1 MGVLAGLVA
10 ALAWTLASS
19 LWRGLATSL
28 SALQLN
34 GLKNAIACLALLPVL
49 MSLPWNQEV
58 PGLLLLLISGGIGIS
73 LGDSFYLAALRR
85 LGTRRTLTLESLSP
99 LAAASGGL
107 LVMGEQLSSQAW
119 LGTVMVTVSV
129 VLVAQ
134 QQPPDGTSQ
143 NDRSTRAQIAGLT
156 MALAGVICG
165 VTGAAVSRNV
175 LLTTDLSPIQSASAR
190 LLGGLL
196 LLLPW
201 LRFSHAFPQ
210 PRPRI
215 ARWPRVLLATGLG
228 TILGILLQ
236 QVVLQRLPL
245 GVGITVLSTAPVMAL
260 LVAQAEGDHPRTAG
274 WLASA
279 LAVAGVALAVGG
291 SVPTVS

>member
-49 MSLPWNQEV
+49 IRLPWHQEA
-58 PGLLLLLISGGIGIS
+58 PGLLLLLLSGGIGIS

-107 LVMGEQLSSQAW
+107 LVMGERLSSQAW

-129 VLVAQ
+129 VLVAR
-134 QQPPDGTSQ
+134 QQPPDDTSR
-143 NDRSTRAQIAGLT
+143 NDRSTREQIIGLT
-156 MALAGVICG
+156 LALAAVICG

-175 LLTTDLSPIQSASAR
+175 LMTTDLSPIQSASAR

-201 LRFSHAFPQ
+201 LRFHTAFPQ
-210 PRPRI
+210 PRPKI

-228 TILGILLQ
+228 TVLGILLQ
-236 QVVLQRLPL
+236 QVVLQQLPL

-260 LVAQAEGDHPRTAG
+260 LVARAEGDHPLAAG

-279 LAVAGVALAVGG
+279 LAVVGVALAIRG
-291 SVPTVS
+291 

>member
-1 MGVLAGLVA
+1 MGVLAGLFA

-19 LWRGLATSL
+19 LWRGLVTSL

-34 GLKNAIACLALLPVL
+34 GLKNAIACMALLPVL
-49 MSLPWNQEV
+49 ISLPWTHEV
-58 PGLLLLLISGGIGIS
+58 PGLLLLLLSGGIGIS

-107 LVMGEQLSSQAW
+107 LVMGERLSSQAW
-119 LGTVMVTVSV
+119 LGTVMVTISV
-129 VLVAQ
+129 VLVAR
-134 QQPPDGTSQ
+134 QQPPDDTSR
-143 NDRSTRAQIAGLT
+143 NDRSTREQIIGLT
-156 MALAGVICG
+156 LALAAVICG

-175 LLTTDLSPIQSASAR
+175 LMTTDLSPIQSASAR

-201 LRFSHAFPQ
+201 LRFHTAFPQ
-210 PRPRI
+210 PRPKI

-228 TILGILLQ
+228 TVLGILLQ
-236 QVVLQRLPL
+236 QVVLQQLPL

-260 LVAQAEGDHPRTAG
+260 LVARAEGDHPLAAG

-279 LAVAGVALAVGG
+279 LAVVGVALAVRG
-291 SVPTVS
+291 

>member
-1 MGVLAGLVA
+1 MGVLAGLFA
-10 ALAWTLASS
+10 ALTWTLASS
-19 LWRGLATSL
+19 LWRGLVTSL

-34 GLKNAIACLALLPVL
+34 GLKNAIACMALLPVL
-49 MSLPWNQEV
+49 ISLPWTHEV
-58 PGLLLLLISGGIGIS
+58 PGLLLLLLSGGIGIS

-107 LVMGEQLSSQAW
+107 LVMGERLSSQAW

-129 VLVAQ
+129 VLVAR
-134 QQPPDGTSQ
+134 QQPPDDTSR
-143 NDRSTRAQIAGLT
+143 NDRSTREQIIGLT
-156 MALAGVICG
+156 LALAAVICG

-175 LLTTDLSPIQSASAR
+175 LMTTDLSPIQSASAR

-201 LRFSHAFPQ
+201 LRFHTAFPQ
-210 PRPRI
+210 PRPKI

-228 TILGILLQ
+228 TVLGILLQ
-236 QVVLQRLPL
+236 QVVLQQLPL

-260 LVAQAEGDHPRTAG
+260 LVARAEGDHPLAAG

-279 LAVAGVALAVGG
+279 LAVVGVALAIRG
-291 SVPTVS
+291 

>member
-1 MGVLAGLVA
+1 MGVLAGLFA

-19 LWRGLATSL
+19 LWRGLVTSL

-34 GLKNAIACLALLPVL
+34 GLKNAIACMALLPVL
-49 MSLPWNQEV
+49 ISLPCAHGV
-58 PGLLLLLISGGIGIS
+58 PGLLLLLLSGGIGIS

-107 LVMGEQLSSQAW
+107 LVMGERLSSQAW

-129 VLVAQ
+129 VLVAR
-134 QQPPDGTSQ
+134 QQPPDDTSR
-143 NDRSTRAQIAGLT
+143 NDRSTREQIIGLT
-156 MALAGVICG
+156 LALAAVICG

-175 LLTTDLSPIQSASAR
+175 LMTTDLSPIQSASAR

-201 LRFSHAFPQ
+201 LRFHTAFPQ
-210 PRPRI
+210 PRPKI

-228 TILGILLQ
+228 TVLGILLQ
-236 QVVLQRLPL
+236 QVVLQQLPL

-260 LVAQAEGDHPRTAG
+260 LVARAEGDHPLAAG

-279 LAVAGVALAVGG
+279 LAVVGVALAVRG
-291 SVPTVS
+291 

>member
-19 LWRGLATSL
+19 LWRGLTTSL

-34 GLKNAIACLALLPVL
+34 GLKNAIACMALLPVL
-49 MSLPWNQEV
+49 VTLPWTGEV
-58 PGLLLLLISGGIGIS
+58 AGLLLLLLSGGIGIS

-129 VLVAQ
+129 VLVAR
-134 QQPPDGTSQ
+134 QQPPDATSR
-143 NDRSTRAQIAGLT
+143 NDRSVREQVLGLT
-156 MALAGVICG
+156 LALAAVICG
-165 VTGAAVSRNV
+165 VTGAAVSRTV
-175 LLTTDLSPIQSASAR
+175 LLSTDLTPIQSASAR

-201 LRFSHAFPQ
+201 LRFQAAFPQ
-210 PRPRI
+210 PRPKR

-228 TILGILLQ
+228 TVLGILLQ
-236 QVVLQRLPL
+236 QVVLQQLPL
-245 GVGITVLSTAPVMAL
+245 GVGITLLSTAPVMAL
-260 LVAQAEGDHPRTAG
+260 LVARAEGDHPQTAG
-274 WLASA
+274 WLASG
-279 LAVAGVALAVGG
+279 LAVVGVALAVRG
-291 SVPTVS
+291 

>member
-1 MGVLAGLVA
+1 MGVLAGLFA

-19 LWRGLATSL
+19 LWRGLVTSL

-34 GLKNAIACLALLPVL
+34 GLKNAIACMALLPVL
-49 MSLPWNQEV
+49 ISLPWPHELL
-58 PGLLLLLISGGIGIS
+58 GLLLLLLSGGIGIS

-107 LVMGEQLSSQAW
+107 LVMGERLSSQAW

-129 VLVAQ
+129 VLVAR
-134 QQPPDGTSQ
+134 QQPPDDTSR
-143 NDRSTRAQIAGLT
+143 NDRSTREQIIGLT
-156 MALAGVICG
+156 LALAAVICG

-175 LLTTDLSPIQSASAR
+175 LMTTDLSPIQSASAR

-201 LRFSHAFPQ
+201 LRFHTAFPQ
-210 PRPRI
+210 PRPKI

-228 TILGILLQ
+228 TVLGILLQ
-236 QVVLQRLPL
+236 QVVLQQLPL

-260 LVAQAEGDHPRTAG
+260 LVARAEGDHPLAAG

-279 LAVAGVALAVGG
+279 LAVVGVALAVRG
-291 SVPTVS
+291 

>member
-1 MGVLAGLVA
+1 MGVLAGLFA

-19 LWRGLATSL
+19 LWRGLVTSL

-34 GLKNAIACLALLPVL
+34 GLKNAIACMALLPVL
-49 MSLPWNQEV
+49 ISLPWTHEV
-58 PGLLLLLISGGIGIS
+58 PGLLLLLLSGGIGIS

-85 LGTRRTLTLESLSP
+85 LGTRRTLLSNHRS
-99 LAAASGGL
+99 SGSGQRWL
-107 LVMGEQLSSQAW
+107 LVMGERLSSRPARHS
-119 LGTVMVTVSV
+119 MVTVSV
-129 VLVAQ
+129 VLVAR
-134 QQPPDGTSQ
+134 QQPPDDTSR
-143 NDRSTRAQIAGLT
+143 NDRSTREQIIGLT
-156 MALAGVICG
+156 LALAAVICG

-175 LLTTDLSPIQSASAR
+175 LMTTDLSPIQSASAR

-201 LRFSHAFPQ
+201 LRFHTAFPQ
-210 PRPRI
+210 PRPKI

-228 TILGILLQ
+228 TVLGILLQ
-236 QVVLQRLPL
+236 QVVLQQLPL

-260 LVAQAEGDHPRTAG
+260 LVARAEGDHPLAAG

-279 LAVAGVALAVGG
+279 LAVVGVALAVRGYPQ
-291 SVPTVS
+291 VCTDD

>member
-1 MGVLAGLVA
+1 MGVLAGLFA

-19 LWRGLATSL
+19 LWRGLVTSL

-34 GLKNAIACLALLPVL
+34 GLKNAIACMALLPVL
-49 MSLPWNQEV
+49 ISLPWTHEV
-58 PGLLLLLISGGIGIS
+58 PGLLLLLLSGGIGIS

-107 LVMGEQLSSQAW
+107 LVMGERLSSQAW

-129 VLVAQ
+129 VLVAR
-134 QQPPDGTSQ
+134 QQPPDDTSR
-143 NDRSTRAQIAGLT
+143 NDRSTREQIIGLT
-156 MALAGVICG
+156 LALAAVICG

-175 LLTTDLSPIQSASAR
+175 LMTTDLSPIQSASAR

-201 LRFSHAFPQ
+201 LRFHTAFPQ
-210 PRPRI
+210 PRPKI

-228 TILGILLQ
+228 TVLGILLQ
-236 QVVLQRLPL
+236 QVVLQQLPL

-260 LVAQAEGDHPRTAG
+260 LVARAEGDHPLAAG

-279 LAVAGVALAVGG
+279 LAVAGVALAVRG
-291 SVPTVS
+291 

>member
-34 GLKNAIACLALLPVL
+34 GLKNALACLALLPVL

-107 LVMGEQLSSQAW
+107 LVMREQLSSQAW

-156 MALAGVICG
+156 LALAAVICG

-201 LRFSHAFPQ
+201 LRFHTAFPQ
-210 PRPRI
+210 PRPKI

-228 TILGILLQ
+228 TVLGILLQ
-236 QVVLQRLPL
+236 QVVLQQLPL

-260 LVAQAEGDHPRTAG
+260 LVARAEGDHPLAAG

-279 LAVAGVALAVGG
+279 LAVVGVALAVRG
-291 SVPTVS
+291 

>member
-1 MGVLAGLVA
+1 MGVLAGLFA

-19 LWRGLATSL
+19 LWRGLVTSL

-34 GLKNAIACLALLPVL
+34 GLKNAIACMALLPVL
-49 MSLPWNQEV
+49 ISLPWTHEV
-58 PGLLLLLISGGIGIS
+58 PGLLLLLLSGGIGIS

-107 LVMGEQLSSQAW
+107 LVMGERLSSQAW
-119 LGTVMVTVSV
+119 LGTVMVTMSV
-129 VLVAQ
+129 VLVAR
-134 QQPPDGTSQ
+134 QQPPDDTSR
-143 NDRSTRAQIAGLT
+143 NDRSTREQIIGLT
-156 MALAGVICG
+156 LALAAVICG

-175 LLTTDLSPIQSASAR
+175 LMTTDLSPIQSASAR

-201 LRFSHAFPQ
+201 LRFHTAFPQ
-210 PRPRI
+210 PRPKI

-228 TILGILLQ
+228 TVLGILLQ
-236 QVVLQRLPL
+236 QVVLQQLPL

-260 LVAQAEGDHPRTAG
+260 LVARAEGDHPLAAG

-279 LAVAGVALAVGG
+279 LAVVGVALAVRG
-291 SVPTVS
+291 

>member
-1 MGVLAGLVA
+1 MGVLAGLFA

-19 LWRGLATSL
+19 LWRGLVTSL

-34 GLKNAIACLALLPVL
+34 GLKNAIACMALLPVL
-49 MSLPWNQEV
+49 ISLPWTHEV
-58 PGLLLLLISGGIGIS
+58 PGLLLLLLSGGIGIS

-107 LVMGEQLSSQAW
+107 LVMGERLSSQAW

-129 VLVAQ
+129 VLVAR
-134 QQPPDGTSQ
+134 QQPPDDTSR
-143 NDRSTRAQIAGLT
+143 NDRSTREQIIGLT
-156 MALAGVICG
+156 LALAAVICG

-175 LLTTDLSPIQSASAR
+175 LMTTDLSPIQSASAR

-201 LRFSHAFPQ
+201 LRFHTAFPQ
-210 PRPRI
+210 PRPKI

-228 TILGILLQ
+228 TVLGILLQ
-236 QVVLQRLPL
+236 QVVLQQLPL

-260 LVAQAEGDHPRTAG
+260 LVARAEGDHPLAAG

-279 LAVAGVALAVGG
+279 LAVVGVALAVRG
-291 SVPTVS
+291 

>member
-1 MGVLAGLVA
+1 MG
-10 ALAWTLASS
+10 
-19 LWRGLATSL
+19 
-28 SALQLN
+28 
-34 GLKNAIACLALLPVL
+34 
-49 MSLPWNQEV
+49 LPWHQEV

-107 LVMGEQLSSQAW
+107 LMMGERLSSLAW

-129 VLVAQ
+129 VLVAR

-143 NDRSTRAQIAGLT
+143 NDRSTRAQITGLT
-156 MALAGVICG
+156 MALAAVICG

-201 LRFSHAFPQ
+201 LRFNRAFPQ
-210 PRPRI
+210 PRPKI

-245 GVGITVLSTAPVMAL
+245 GVGITMLSTAPVMAL
-260 LVAQAEGDHPRTAG
+260 LVARAEGDHPRSSG

-279 LAVAGVALAVGG
+279 LAVAGVALAVRAASGCTIRERLI
-291 SVPTVS
+291 SQREIALCSR

>member
-1 MGVLAGLVA
+1 MGVVAGLIA

-49 MSLPWNQEV
+49 MGLPWHQEV

-107 LVMGEQLSSQAW
+107 LLMGERLSSLAW

-129 VLVAQ
+129 VLVAR
-134 QQPPDGTSQ
+134 QQPPDGTSR
-143 NDRSTRAQIAGLT
+143 NDRSTRH
-156 MALAGVICG
+156 
-165 VTGAAVSRNV
+165 R
-175 LLTTDLSPIQSASAR
+175 SP
-190 LLGGLL
+190 G
-196 LLLPW
+196 
-201 LRFSHAFPQ
+201 
-210 PRPRI
+210 
-215 ARWPRVLLATGLG
+215 
-228 TILGILLQ
+228 
-236 QVVLQRLPL
+236 
-245 GVGITVLSTAPVMAL
+245 
-260 LVAQAEGDHPRTAG
+260 
-274 WLASA
+274 
-279 LAVAGVALAVGG
+279 
-291 SVPTVS
+291 

>member
-1 MGVLAGLVA
+1 MGVLAGLFA

-34 GLKNAIACLALLPVL
+34 GLKNAIASLALLPVL
-49 MSLPWNQEV
+49 ISLPWSQEV
-58 PGLLLLLISGGIGIS
+58 PGLLLLLISGGIGIF

-107 LVMGEQLSSQAW
+107 LVMGERLSSQAW

-129 VLVAQ
+129 VLVAR
-134 QQPPDGTSQ
+134 QQPPDDTSR
-143 NDRSTRAQIAGLT
+143 NDRSTREQIIGLT
-156 MALAGVICG
+156 LALAAVICG

-175 LLTTDLSPIQSASAR
+175 LMTTDLSPIQSASAR

-201 LRFSHAFPQ
+201 LRFHTAFPQ
-210 PRPRI
+210 PRPKI

-228 TILGILLQ
+228 TVLGILLQ
-236 QVVLQRLPL
+236 QVVLQQLPL

-260 LVAQAEGDHPRTAG
+260 LVARAEGDHPLAAG

-279 LAVAGVALAVGG
+279 LAVVGVALAVRG
-291 SVPTVS
+291 

>member
-1 MGVLAGLVA
+1 M
-10 ALAWTLASS
+10 AWTLASS
-19 LWRGLATSL
+19 LWRGLVTSL

-34 GLKNAIACLALLPVL
+34 GLKNAIACMALLPVL
-49 MSLPWNQEV
+49 ISLPWTHEV
-58 PGLLLLLISGGIGIS
+58 PGLLLLLLSGGIGIS

-107 LVMGEQLSSQAW
+107 LVMGERLSSQAW

-129 VLVAQ
+129 VLVAR
-134 QQPPDGTSQ
+134 QQPPDDTSR
-143 NDRSTRAQIAGLT
+143 NDRSTREQIIGLT
-156 MALAGVICG
+156 LALAAVICG

-175 LLTTDLSPIQSASAR
+175 LMTTDLSPIQSASAR

-201 LRFSHAFPQ
+201 LRFHTAFPQ
-210 PRPRI
+210 PRPKI

-228 TILGILLQ
+228 TVLGILLQ
-236 QVVLQRLPL
+236 QVVLQQLPL

-260 LVAQAEGDHPRTAG
+260 LVARAEGDHPLAAG

-279 LAVAGVALAVGG
+279 LAVVGVALAVRG
-291 SVPTVS
+291 

>member
-49 MSLPWNQEV
+49 ISLPWSQEV

-107 LVMGEQLSSQAW
+107 LVMGERLSSQAW

-129 VLVAQ
+129 VLVAR
-134 QQPPDGTSQ
+134 QQPPDDTSR
-143 NDRSTRAQIAGLT
+143 NDRSTREQIIGLT
-156 MALAGVICG
+156 LALAAVICG

-175 LLTTDLSPIQSASAR
+175 LMTTDLSPIQSASAR

-201 LRFSHAFPQ
+201 LRFHTAFPQ
-210 PRPRI
+210 PRPKI

-228 TILGILLQ
+228 TVLGILLQ
-236 QVVLQRLPL
+236 QVVLQQLPL

-260 LVAQAEGDHPRTAG
+260 LVARAEGDHPLAAG

-279 LAVAGVALAVGG
+279 LAVVGVALAVRG
-291 SVPTVS
+291 

>member
-49 MSLPWNQEV
+49 MRLPWHQEA

-107 LVMGEQLSSQAW
+107 LVMGEQLSNQAW

-129 VLVAQ
+129 VLVAR
-134 QQPPDGTSQ
+134 QQPPDATSQ
-143 NDRSTRAQIAGLT
+143 SDRSTHAQITGLT
-156 MALAGVICG
+156 LALAAVICG

-201 LRFSHAFPQ
+201 LRFHTAFPQ
-210 PRPRI
+210 PRPKI

-228 TILGILLQ
+228 TVLGILLQ
-236 QVVLQRLPL
+236 QVVLQQLPL

-260 LVAQAEGDHPRTAG
+260 LVARAEGDHPRASG

-279 LAVAGVALAVGG
+279 LAVAGVALAVRG
-291 SVPTVS
+291 